1 MTHEEL
7 MTHEDFKTNYTCAR
21 YHGDTVYGGPH
32 GTKEVGTVQA
42 IRYVPDERTLMPDG
56 RYMVV
61 WLHGLEGSLRVPGFL
76 NGYNRNDAL
85 KFASVKGE

>member
-1 MTHEEL
+1 MTHEE
-7 MTHEDFKTNYTCAR
+7 FKTNYTCAR
-21 YHGDTVYGGPH
+21 YHGDFFYAERFDNPRAV
-32 GTKEVGTVQA
+32 TVQA

-61 WLHGLEGSLRVPGFL
+61 WLHGLEGCLRVPGFL

-85 KFASVKGE
+85 SLANVEGE

>member
-1 MTHEEL
+1 
-7 MTHEDFKTNYTCAR
+7 MTHEDFKTNYTCAQ
-21 YHGDTVYGGPH
+21 YHGDFYYDLVNDRVSST
-32 GTKEVGTVQA
+32 TVQA

-61 WLHGLEGSLRVPGFL
+61 WLHGLRNSLRVAGFL

-85 KFASVKGE
+85 KFAGVKEETS